1 MLDRKQQIIAED
13 KKKGDSSKLVEGKLT
28 KISEVDEAVHSE
40 ASLNVPVNMGVNDD
54 NTANNDNMDNNSEED
69 FIPGD
74 DEDFTPVLSRKS
86 KKLLR
91 KKMSDKKISVRKTSL
106 CDVSNLSRIRTNHPL
121 SGIVSGPRVRN
132 KPYRYKC

>member
-54 NTANNDNMDNNSEED
+54 NTANNNNMDNNSEED
-69 FIPGD
+69 FTPGD

-91 KKMSDKKISVRKTSL
+91 KKMSDKKISVRKTS
-106 CDVSNLSRIRTNHPL
+106 HPFAMFL
-121 SGIVSGPRVRN
+121 I
-132 KPYRYKC
+132 